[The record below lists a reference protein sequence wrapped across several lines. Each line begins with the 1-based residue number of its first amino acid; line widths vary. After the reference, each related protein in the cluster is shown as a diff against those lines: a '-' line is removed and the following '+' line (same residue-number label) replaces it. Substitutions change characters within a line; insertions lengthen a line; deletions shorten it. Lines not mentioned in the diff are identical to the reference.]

1 MQVLTSLLALP
12 IQLNWV
18 GSKLVPPCVPIKD
31 ANGAARLVVPNT
43 VPSLGAALYSQLARR
58 RLPAPSMFMT
68 MAFGLPGI

>member
-1 MQVLTSLLALP
+1 MLTSLLALP

-43 VPSLGAALYSQLARR
+43 VPSLGAAL
-58 RLPAPSMFMT
+58 
-68 MAFGLPGI
+68 